1 MKKNTI
7 KWRIFKYNI
16 IAISVLLAL
25 TTIVFNITIQS
36 YIKNDIKEQLSTI
49 AQRVEDTA
57 LYRGP
62 DFFPPQEP
70 QRPRPLPGRQNG
82 MFRENNDL
90 FRFYFFLDRSLRE
103 PLSILNADFILLDNN
118 MDIITPPEGD
128 FFKPSGEIA
137 NEIISKIKKLD

>member
-1 MKKNTI
+1 
-7 KWRIFKYNI
+7 
-16 IAISVLLAL
+16 
-25 TTIVFNITIQS
+25 
-36 YIKNDIKEQLSTI
+36 
-49 AQRVEDTA
+49 
-57 LYRGP
+57 
-62 DFFPPQEP
+62 
-70 QRPRPLPGRQNG
+70 

-137 NEIISKIKKLD
+137 NEIISKIKNWMVPRSRSMFTLM